1 MATTP
6 IWRSPVFCLVSCIVM
21 VLISFGIRQSIG
33 LFMRPISLDM
43 NWGREVLSF
52 AIATQN
58 LLIGAGAAFA
68 GALATRFGAAK
79 TIALGGVLY
88 GTGLL
93 LMAQAETPEMLFL
106 SAGILGGL
114 GLSGCGVPLI
124 AGVVGQIAPAH
135 LRTTGMGCITAAANG
150 WVRIACPGRN
160 TCWAPMTVC
169 THSLSSPWER

>member
-1 MATTP
+1 MVM
-6 IWRSPVFCLVSCIVM
+6 ISC
-21 VLISFGIRQSIG
+21 GTRQNIG

-43 NWGREVLSF
+43 NWARVVLSY

-68 GALATRFGAAK
+68 DAITTHCGAAK

-106 SAGILGGL
+106 SASILGGL
-114 GLSGCGVPLI
+114 GLSGCGVLLI
-124 AGVVGQIAPAH
+124 AGVVGQIAPANH
-135 LRTTGMGCITAAANG
+135 MDGVHYARGD
-150 WVRIACPGRN
+150 GRP
-160 TCWAPMTVC
+160 TR
-169 THSLSSPWER
+169 HSIQCAIPAGRL

>member
-1 MATTP
+1 MPTRP
-6 IWRSPVFCLVSCIVM
+6 IWRRPIFILVSCIVM
-21 VLISFGIRQSIG
+21 VMISCGIRQSIG

-124 AGVVGQIAPAH
+124 AGVVGQIRTGAPANH
-135 LRTTGMGCITAAANG
+135 MDGVHYGRGDRRLTRHSAHRAIP
-150 WVRIACPGRN
+150 PGR
-160 TCWAPMTVC
+160 
-169 THSLSSPWER
+169 L

>member
-6 IWRSPVFCLVSCIVM
+6 IWRRPIFILVSCIVM
-21 VLISFGIRQSIG
+21 VMISYGTRQSIS

-68 GALATRFGAAK
+68 DAITTHCGAAK

-106 SAGILGGL
+106 SASILGGL
-114 GLSGCGVPLI
+114 GLSGCGVLLI
-124 AGVVGQIAPAH
+124 AGVVGQIAPANH
-135 LRTTGMGCITAAANG
+135 MDGVHYARGDGRPTRHSAHRAIP
-150 WVRIACPGRN
+150 PGR
-160 TCWAPMTVC
+160 
-169 THSLSSPWER
+169 L

>member
-1 MATTP
+1 
-6 IWRSPVFCLVSCIVM
+6 
-21 VLISFGIRQSIG
+21 
-33 LFMRPISLDM
+33 MRPISLDM

-68 GALATRFGAAK
+68 GALATRCGAAK

-135 LRTTGMGCITAAANG
+135 LRTT
-150 WVRIACPGRN
+150 
-160 TCWAPMTVC
+160 
-169 THSLSSPWER
+169 

>member
-6 IWRSPVFCLVSCIVM
+6 VWRRPIFILVPCIFMVM
-21 VLISFGIRQSIG
+21 ISFGTGQSIC

-68 GALATRFGAAK
+68 GALATRWGAAK
-79 TIALGGVLY
+79 TIA
-88 GTGLL
+88 
-93 LMAQAETPEMLFL
+93 
-106 SAGILGGL
+106 LGGL

-124 AGVVGQIAPAH
+124 TGVVGQMAPTH
-135 LRTTGMGCITAAANG
+135 LRATWIG
-150 WVRIACPGRN
+150 
-160 TCWAPMTVC
+160 
-169 THSLSSPWER
+169 